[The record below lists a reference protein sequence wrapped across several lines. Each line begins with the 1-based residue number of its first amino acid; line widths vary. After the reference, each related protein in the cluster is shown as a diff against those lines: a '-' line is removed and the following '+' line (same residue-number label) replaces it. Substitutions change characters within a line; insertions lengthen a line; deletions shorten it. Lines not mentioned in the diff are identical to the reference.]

1 MSLRVVIVADD
12 PTSASALRSVLR
24 ATFAFD
30 VVNGYAEGR
39 ASCTAVAVAH
49 RPDMVVVD
57 QLRAPA
63 DSLARIGELRG
74 ALPDAK
80 IVLLSATMDPAL
92 LTAAAAAGIDAAV
105 AKTPRLEGLGVLIR
119 EVAAGNVFHAF
130 DTVRAEPP
138 KRDLDYCGLTTRE
151 REILALVASGAS
163 NSRIARQLWVTEQT
177 VKFHLSNVY
186 RKLGVANRTEASH
199 HAHMYGL
206 LEPSAPVGPA
216 DGAQPTVNVAA

>member
-1 MSLRVVIVADD
+1 MRVLLVADSALAAEGIRRELRHAPNLRVIGFVDARRPCGAAIAEAD
-12 PTSASALRSVLR
+12 P
-24 ATFAFD
+24 
-30 VVNGYAEGR
+30 E
-39 ASCTAVAVAH
+39 
-49 RPDMVVVD
+49 VVVID
-57 QLRAPA
+57 ELNDPETALTRIAQIRAAIPHT
-63 DSLARIGELRG
+63 
-74 ALPDAK
+74 K
-80 IVLLSATMDPAL
+80 IVLL
-92 LTAAAAAGIDAAV
+92 TASMESSWLGKAADAGIDAAV
-105 AKTPRLEGLGVLIR
+105 AKNVHPASLGALIR

-138 KRDLDYCGLTTRE
+138 KRELDYCGLTTRE

-206 LEPSAPVGPA
+206 LEPSAPIGPV
-216 DGAQPTVNVAA
+216 DGAQPPVNVAA